1 MEHDN
6 RIMSAIVRLFDNV
19 GLTPG
24 GFNDDDLLFSEGVAS
39 MGEIDSLMAIQVAVE
54 LEEILGVDLVPG
66 GFQGVKTIGELRF
79 EMKRQLDGD

>member
-6 RIMSAIVRLFDNV
+6 KVHIAITKLFDNV
-19 GLTPG
+19 GLTPK
-24 GFNDDDLLFSEGVAS
+24 GFKDEDLLFPDGVAS

-66 GFQGVKTIGELRF
+66 GFQGLKTIGELRL
-79 EMKRQLDGD
+79 EIQRQLDGD